1 MPKLMVKEDYAEYRV
16 ATIPVPEEVVEKYK
30 NMVFKLAMGYSI
42 GRSMH
47 SHLEDMYQEGLLGL
61 MYAYRTYSASRNCAL
76 SSHINIWARSYM
88 MKYLAQYASIVKIG
102 KDSSERNRMFWK
114 GELPCDWSL
123 DWNEEEGFKG
133 RTLKNNIPDYTTPEG
148 LFEREEINY
157 LIRKRV
163 QRRLKGLSGLDRA
176 ILVKRLWADE
186 PLKLKEL
193 AEEFKV
199 SIAWVNECSIRLRE
213 RLKKSLSRS
222 GVRVTVRG
230 EIIVEKRRR

>member
-30 NMVFKLAMGYSI
+30 NMVFKLAVGYSI
-42 GRSMH
+42 GKTMH
-47 SHLEDMYQEGLLGL
+47 SHLDDMYQEGLLGL

-102 KDSSERNRMFWK
+102 KDSSDRSRAFWK
-114 GELPCDWSL
+114 GELPCDYSL
-123 DWNEEEGFKG
+123 DYVSGEFDGVTFLG
-133 RTLKNNIPDYTTPEG
+133 RIPDYTTPEG

-157 LIRKRV
+157 LIRKKV

-176 ILVKRLWADE
+176 ILVKRLWAEE
-186 PLKLKEL
+186 PLKLREL

-199 SIAWVNECSIRLRE
+199 STAWVNECSIRLRK

-222 GVRVTVRG
+222 GVRVLLGG